1 MRNTTTPRIFI
12 AATRQNDGKTTVSL
26 GLMTGLRQYFSRVGY
41 IKPVGQRFVEVEEQK
56 IDEDTILMDRVF
68 ALNCPLVD
76 MSPIAVEPDFTRR
89 YIQSSNREALVGTI
103 ERAFDRVAWEKD
115 FVLCEGSGHAGVGSV
130 FDLSNAQIAKLLNA
144 KVIIVTQGGIGRP
157 IDEVA
162 LNQALFEKEGVEIMG
177 IIVNKISQ
185 EKLEFIEEFT
195 RRGFKRRGLELLGAI
210 PHQRIL
216 SSPTMNLIQRELHAE
231 MLNHSRQLNNLV
243 QDIVV
248 GAMGV
253 HNALRFFKPGAL
265 LITPGDRLDIVLTVA
280 GEGSEKGDLKLAGII
295 LTDNA
300 RPSRNIMKVIEDMP
314 FPVLLAEADS
324 YKVTSIVHDL
334 TVKTTPD
341 DAEKISIIRDLVAKH
356 VDVEKIWKSL

>member
-1 MRNTTTPRIFI
+1 M
-12 AATRQNDGKTTVSL
+12 
-26 GLMTGLRQYFSRVGY
+26 
-41 IKPVGQRFVEVEEQK
+41 
-56 IDEDTILMDRVF
+56 
-68 ALNCPLVD
+68 
-76 MSPIAVEPDFTRR
+76 
-89 YIQSSNREALVGTI
+89 
-103 ERAFDRVAWEKD
+103 
-115 FVLCEGSGHAGVGSV
+115 
-130 FDLSNAQIAKLLNA
+130 
-144 KVIIVTQGGIGRP
+144 IIVTQGGIGRP

-177 IIVNKISQ
+177 IIVNKILP
-185 EKLEFIEEFT
+185 EKLEFVTEFT

-216 SSPTMNLIQRELHAE
+216 SNPTMNLIQHELQAE
-231 MLNHSRQLNNLV
+231 ALNHSRQLNNLV
-243 QDIVV
+243 EDVVV

-253 HNALRFFKPGAL
+253 HNAMRYFKSGAL

-280 GEGSEKGDLKLAGII
+280 TEGGEKGDLKLAGII

-314 FPVLLAEADS
+314 FPVLLAEEDS
-324 YKVTSIVHDL
+324 YKVASKVHDL

-356 VDVEKIWKSL
+356 VDVEKIWNALGTSVVRDA